1 MKTKLAKLAL
11 IAVLSTA
18 GATTAFAHDAARTAA
33 KQMIELK
40 DGSTLYIF
48 KDGKMAME
56 DRYGRATRMEIGAV
70 METKD
75 GRQVKMESDEVARL
89 QTLIDEGHY
98 GGYSPAYAASNP
110 NCRYCF
116 SRLAI
121 RSRIV

>member
-18 GATTAFAHDAARTAA
+18 GATTAFAHDVARAEA

-56 DRYGRATRMEIGAV
+56 DRYGRATRMAIGTV

-75 GRQVKMESDEVARL
+75 GRQIKMESDEVARL
-89 QTLIDEGHY
+89 DTLINEGHY
-98 GGYSPAYAASNP
+98 GG
-110 NCRYCF
+110 
-116 SRLAI
+116 
-121 RSRIV
+121 

>member
-1 MKTKLAKLAL
+1 MKTNLAKLAL

-18 GATTAFAHDAARTAA
+18 GATTAFAHDVARAEA

-56 DRYGRATRMEIGAV
+56 DRYGRATRMELGAV

-89 QTLIDEGHY
+89 QTLLDEGH
-98 GGYSPAYAASNP
+98 
-110 NCRYCF
+110 F
-116 SRLAI
+116 SG
-121 RSRIV
+121 

>member
-1 MKTKLAKLAL
+1 MKTNLAKLAL

-18 GATTAFAHDAARTAA
+18 GAVTAFAHDVARAEA

-56 DRYGRATRMEIGAV
+56 DRYGRATRMELGAV

-75 GRQVKMESDEVARL
+75 GQRIKMESDEVARL
-89 QTLIDEGHY
+89 QTLIDQGHF
-98 GGYSPAYAASNP
+98 GG
-110 NCRYCF
+110 
-116 SRLAI
+116 
-121 RSRIV
+121 

>member
-18 GATTAFAHDAARTAA
+18 GATTAFAHDAARAEA

-56 DRYGRATRMEIGAV
+56 DRFGRATRMELGTV
-70 METKD
+70 MDTKD
-75 GRQVKMESDEVARL
+75 GQRIKMESDEVARL
-89 QTLIDEGHY
+89 NSLIIEGH
-98 GGYSPAYAASNP
+98 AY
-110 NCRYCF
+110 
-116 SRLAI
+116 
-121 RSRIV
+121 

>member
-1 MKTKLAKLAL
+1 MKAKLAKLAL

-18 GATTAFAHDAARTAA
+18 GATTAFAHDAARVEA
-33 KQMIELK
+33 KQVIELK

-48 KDGKMAME
+48 NDGKMAME

-98 GGYSPAYAASNP
+98 GG
-110 NCRYCF
+110 
-116 SRLAI
+116 
-121 RSRIV
+121 